1 MQLSNLERALLR
13 AANAFI
19 QAYNESKDAGQ
30 GVGGGATQQKAQA
43 APTAT
48 SNGIPVC
55 PVHGKAMRLGKYG
68 YHCTAK
74 IGPGDRDYCREK
86 ADARG

>member
-1 MQLSNLERALLR
+1 MQLTNLERALFR
-13 AANAFI
+13 AARAFI

-43 APTAT
+43 VPTAT

-55 PVHGKAMRLGKYG
+55 PSHGKAMRPSKYKEG
-68 YHCTAK
+68 QYYCGAK
-74 IGPGDRDYCREK
+74 LDDGSYCREK
-86 ADARG
+86 G